1 MCVCVCVSVFVFIF
15 RIIELLLLDP
25 FKKVSEKQGVIKKV
39 KKESYQECQ
48 NVTENGETILLDIL
62 SF

>member
-1 MCVCVCVSVFVFIF
+1 MYLYLYL
-15 RIIELLLLDP
+15 ELILLDP
-25 FKKVSEKQGVIKKV
+25 FKKVSEKQGDIKKV

-48 NVTENGETILLDIL
+48 SVTVKGETILHDIL